1 MNKKHKVESFDMIG
15 MSDPVNGKP
24 DKALKWLRSLSHE
37 TRVYPEETYFEDDDR
52 PPICIFV
59 PETALLNKMLEACA
73 KNSHNVELL
82 FSKFNCLDMP
92 KPQWLLDEEMAKKL
106 EKEREKKILRD

>member
-92 KPQWLLDEEMAKKL
+92 KP
-106 EKEREKKILRD
+106 